1 MIPVIQSVWWLIVLI
16 AGMILLHELGHY
28 WVARLFD
35 VRIDTFS
42 FGFGP
47 RLFGF
52 RRGETDFRFSL
63 ILFGGYV
70 RMAGEIP
77 GEESANDPRS
87 FLSKPRW
94 QRLMIILAGPFMNL
108 VLAVGILTALFMY
121 HYDKPADRTPVI
133 GYVAPNSAA
142 EKAGI
147 KPGDKIVQLD
157 GNFNPSW
164 QDIQFREAASVNRPM
179 NVGIELPDGQHE
191 MKSVTPGL
199 DKKSGLGFAGW
210 EEQFDQV
217 AAIVPG
223 MPAQNAGLRLGDV
236 LLKVDGQPVLS
247 TPHLQQLINSGNGK
261 PVLVTYMRQGKT
273 ATLTLTPKRGTLD
286 GGPERWIIGVG
297 LEPRTV
303 VTRLSLP
310 EALMASIQQN
320 RKGATVMFEF
330 LGGVIE
336 RRLSPKSV
344 LAGPIGIAQASREA
358 AQEGVIPFLLLMSL
372 VSLNLAIFNLLPIP
386 ILDGGTILLLLL
398 EMVMRRDLSLQ
409 VKETVFKLGFVFLM
423 AVVVFAIY
431 NDISRI
437 IPG

>member
-1 MIPVIQSVWWLIVLI
+1 MIPVIQSIWWLIVLI
-16 AGMILLHELGHY
+16 AGMILLHEAGHY
-28 WVARLFD
+28 WFARLFD

-70 RMAGEIP
+70 RMAGEVP
-77 GEESANDPRS
+77 GDESASDPRS
-87 FLSKPRW
+87 FLRKPRW
-94 QRLMIILAGPFMNL
+94 QRLIILFAGPFMNL
-108 VLAVGILTALFMY
+108 VLAVGILTGLFMW
-121 HYDKPADRTPVI
+121 HYEKPADSTPVI
-133 GYVAPNSAA
+133 GYLAPNGPA

-147 KPGDKIVQLD
+147 QDGDKIVQVD
-157 GNFNPSW
+157 NNFNPSW
-164 QDIQFREAASVNRPM
+164 EDIQIREAASVNRPM
-179 NVGIELPDGQHE
+179 DVWVERGGRRQRIALTPD
-191 MKSVTPGL
+191 L

-210 EEQFDQV
+210 EEEFDQI

-223 MPAQNAGLRLGDV
+223 MPAENAGLRLGDV
-236 LLKVDGQPVLS
+236 LLKVDGQAVLS

-261 PVLVTYMRQGKT
+261 PVSVTYMRGGKPG
-273 ATLTLTPKRGTLD
+273 TLTLAPKRGTLD

-297 LEPRTV
+297 LAPRTV

-310 EALMASIQQN
+310 EALMASMQQN
-320 RKGATVMFEF
+320 KKFATVMFQF

-336 RRLSPKSV
+336 RRISPKSV
-344 LAGPIGIAQASREA
+344 LAGPIGIAQASRTA
-358 AQEGVIPFLLLMSL
+358 AQEGPVQFLGLMSM

-386 ILDGGTILLLLL
+386 ILDGGTIMLLLL